1 MDWWNSLEKA
11 GNISKLAY
19 SALKNAQQKID
30 AVLDIQET
38 EGQHTSSW
46 KSFEPS
52 GVNSPGD
59 GTVVL
64 FEDSEEKHIPVN
76 PLNKGK
82 DSDDHQLD
90 ELIPVETSSSEV
102 AHALK
107 QQEELTVGGIPA
119 WEPSVDE
126 TQPTHVASTT
136 PPNLPSPSTIK
147 VGRFSP
153 VGSSIETLSVTSQ
166 DLPQLHKSCSES
178 DLSCKNLLSL
188 NSQPSNRRGV
198 SAEDDIETT
207 TTGSD
212 IEVISCC
219 TSTNGELL
227 PVLSHASVQ
236 RISQTKSMKIQPDC
250 SHMTETLS
258 TRTSDTGI
266 LISNTLRGHRRAV
279 SQEYRFFHGTPNED
293 DISFAFQRL
302 SKRYEEKK
310 HLLSIRESKILQL
323 SKENS
328 ELRDANA
335 LLLSQLKNGQLSQD
349 LSALSTE
356 FSQRL
361 AKTEM
366 QLRMLTRER
375 DQLKTSLATAQ
386 SRLMSTKQTS
396 QPSSNE
402 EALLKRIAELERSLS
417 GKTTQLEDLLKEG
430 ERMAQEQLATN
441 NLVKKL
447 RASLKETKESE
458 RTQSAKIE
466 RLNSKIQ
473 HLQDKCEAK
482 DGIIKDQAGQLNHLH
497 KLTQTQESEW
507 ERLKVQLLHSE
518 SKVKAQDEELVKLKR
533 ELLATR
539 DDLTKIQSLAE
550 SEARATENEQSLRE
564 SCGQLQSQL
573 DTLRTEY
580 SALKSNHERQAEQ
593 WREERIYYQNIVAE
607 RNSRIECLEEMATS
621 AAKPALVQLQAI
633 EASLSNQT
641 VAWEQAERNL
651 NLRLVEAQ
659 RELALAKQSESE
671 RLEKLKQTELRSSSL
686 EQRNTKLV
694 MEQSTLLEEL
704 SQVRTSLDHY
714 KQSEQRLLSEVS
726 KLQERLEKQET
737 HAAGLDA
744 SLKFEQNRCQ
754 SLLKENQQ
762 LHVQVKH
769 LRNPASTD
777 LTSQLSVE
785 SHLEQHNPT
794 SPASSTNRGPQIVR
808 SVLQTSPNTGSP
820 SPGAVNVITL
830 SSSSNS
836 QTVIEYMQ
844 SLLHLKEGECHQLR
858 RDLERLTQIR
868 ETLLA
873 EIASLSARS
882 ERLARMSGISP
893 DQESSGFVPGTHL
906 DEMEELQHRYD
917 SLLLIFGKVKEE
929 NLELRMDLA
938 DMKEMYKTQIN
949 MLLKDT

>member
-1 MDWWNSLEKA
+1 MATCWTVLLRPTPRLRCHYRGFETLKQDRNWSWEGDAVWMDWWNSLEKA

-38 EGQHTSSW
+38 EEQHNSSW

-52 GVNSPGD
+52 GANSPCD

-64 FEDSEEKHIPVN
+64 FEDSEEKHIPVD

-82 DSDDHQLD
+82 DSDDYQSD
-90 ELIPVETSSSEV
+90 ELIPIETSSSEV

-107 QQEELTVGGIPA
+107 QEEELTVSGIPA
-119 WEPSVDE
+119 WEPSVE
-126 TQPTHVASTT
+126 EIQPTHVGSTT

-188 NSQPSNRRGV
+188 DSQPSNRRGV
-198 SAEDDIETT
+198 SAEDDVETT

-227 PVLSHASVQ
+227 PVLPHASVH
-236 RISQTKSMKIQPDC
+236 RITQTKSMKIQPDC
-250 SHMTETLS
+250 SHMTETLPA
-258 TRTSDTGI
+258 RTSDTGI

-279 SQEYRFFHGTPNED
+279 SQEYRFSHGTPNED

-310 HLLSIRESKILQL
+310 YLLSIRESKILQL

-375 DQLKTSLATAQ
+375 DQLKTSLAAAQ
-386 SRLMSTKQTS
+386 SRLMSTKQSS
-396 QPSSNE
+396 QSSLTSNE
-402 EALLKRIAELERSLS
+402 EALLKRIAELERSLL

-473 HLQDKCEAK
+473 HLQDECEAK
-482 DGIIKDQAGQLNHLH
+482 DGIIKDQAAQLNHLH

-518 SKVKAQDEELVKLKR
+518 SKVKAQDEELVELKR

-539 DDLTKIQSLAE
+539 DDLTKTQSLAE

-564 SCGQLQSQL
+564 SCRQLQSQL
-573 DTLRTEY
+573 DSLRTEY
-580 SALKSNHERQAEQ
+580 SALKSNHERQVEQ
-593 WREERIYYQNIVAE
+593 WREERIYYQNLVAE

-621 AAKPALVQLQAI
+621 AAKPALVQLQAV

-641 VAWEQAERNL
+641 VAWEQAERNM

-671 RLEKLKQTELRSSSL
+671 RLEKLKQAELRSSSL
-686 EQRNTKLV
+686 ERRNTKLV

-714 KQSEQRLLSEVS
+714 KESEQRLSSEVS

-737 HAAGLDA
+737 HTAGLDA

-777 LTSQLSVE
+777 LISQLSVE
-785 SHLEQHNPT
+785 SQLDQHNPT
-794 SPASSTNRGPQIVR
+794 SPASSTIVVHR
-808 SVLQTSPNTGSP
+808 SFEAYCKLLPTPDHLRLVQSTRSPYP
-820 SPGAVNVITL
+820 PLPIAK
-830 SSSSNS
+830 
-836 QTVIEYMQ
+836 Q
-844 SLLHLKEGECHQLR
+844 SLSICSHYF
-858 RDLERLTQIR
+858 I
-868 ETLLA
+868 
-873 EIASLSARS
+873 
-882 ERLARMSGISP
+882 
-893 DQESSGFVPGTHL
+893 
-906 DEMEELQHRYD
+906 
-917 SLLLIFGKVKEE
+917 
-929 NLELRMDLA
+929 
-938 DMKEMYKTQIN
+938 
-949 MLLKDT
+949 

>member
-1 MDWWNSLEKA
+1 MIGRNFKGDLGVRRERESEELNPVWMDWWNSLEKA

-38 EGQHTSSW
+38 EEQQHSPW
-46 KSFEPS
+46 KSFKPS
-52 GVNSPGD
+52 DVISPCD

-64 FEDSEEKHIPVN
+64 FKDSEEKQIPVD
-76 PLNKGK
+76 PLNRGK

-90 ELIPVETSSSEV
+90 ELVPVETSSSEV
-102 AHALK
+102 AYALK
-107 QQEELTVGGIPA
+107 QQEELTVGGIPTR
-119 WEPSVDE
+119 EPSVDE
-126 TQPTHVASTT
+126 TQPTQVGSTT

-188 NSQPSNRRGV
+188 DSQPSNRRGV

-227 PVLSHASVQ
+227 PVLPHASVH
-236 RISQTKSMKIQPDC
+236 RITQNKSMKIQPDC
-250 SHMTETLS
+250 SHMTETLPA
-258 TRTSDTGI
+258 RTSDTGI

-279 SQEYRFFHGTPNED
+279 SQEYRFSHGTPNED

-302 SKRYEEKK
+302 SKVSDFGLALRTAPPSDVNSSLHNAWSSVCGTALPINQWMLDKTLTVPEHRRGVPVGPEQNSNLSYQRYEEKK

-375 DQLKTSLATAQ
+375 DQLKTSLAAAQ
-386 SRLMSTKQTS
+386 SRLMSAKQTS
-396 QPSSNE
+396 QSSLTSNE
-402 EALLKRIAELERSLS
+402 EALLKRIAELERSLL

-466 RLNSKIQ
+466 RLNMKIQ
-473 HLQDKCEAK
+473 HLQDECETK
-482 DGIIKDQAGQLNHLH
+482 DGTIKDQAAQLNHLH

-507 ERLKVQLLHSE
+507 EHLKVQLLHSE
-518 SKVKAQDEELVKLKR
+518 SKVKAQDEEMVKLKR
-533 ELLATR
+533 ELSAIQ
-539 DDLTKIQSLAE
+539 DDLTKTQSLAE

-564 SCGQLQSQL
+564 SCRQLQSQL
-573 DTLRTEY
+573 DSLRTEN
-580 SALKSNHERQAEQ
+580 SALKSNHERQAQQ
-593 WREERIYYQNIVAE
+593 WREERIYYQNLVAE
-607 RNSRIECLEEMATS
+607 RNSRIEHLEEMATS
-621 AAKPALVQLQAI
+621 AAKPALVQLQAV

-659 RELALAKQSESE
+659 RELAVAKQCESE
-671 RLEKLKQTELRSSSL
+671 RVEKLKQAELRSSSL
-686 EQRNTKLV
+686 ERRNTKLV

-704 SQVRTSLDHY
+704 SQVQTSLDHY
-714 KQSEQRLLSEVS
+714 KQSEQRLSSEVS

-737 HAAGLDA
+737 HTAGLDA

-754 SLLKENQQ
+754 SLFKENQQ
-762 LHVQVKH
+762 LHLQVKH

-785 SHLEQHNPT
+785 SQLEQHNPT
-794 SPASSTNRGPQIVR
+794 SPASSTNRRPQIVG

-820 SPGAVNVITL
+820 SPGTVNAVTL

-844 SLLHLKEGECHQLR
+844 VCLK
-858 RDLERLTQIR
+858 LT
-868 ETLLA
+868 A
-873 EIASLSARS
+873 
-882 ERLARMSGISP
+882 
-893 DQESSGFVPGTHL
+893 
-906 DEMEELQHRYD
+906 
-917 SLLLIFGKVKEE
+917 
-929 NLELRMDLA
+929 
-938 DMKEMYKTQIN
+938 
-949 MLLKDT
+949 